1 MVRLKAAAEPR
12 NDHQRLYGVVKP
24 VDDPFWDT
32 WLPPSDWG
40 CRCSVKQVRDDDNAK
55 EVPKDIKLPP
65 AYMRQN
71 PYKTGEL
78 FSDKHPM
85 IAKLSD
91 KERKMVDKAI
101 GELTGETKV
110 ASPQENDII
119 TREVKTV
126 DDLREVM
133 QNLDDKFKGK
143 YFARGFKDIKL
154 LTDYTLNGTT
164 DMEGTIELHPNIYQG
179 VIKALNNI
187 RAGIDTTYEDEK
199 ALSTL
204 WHEITHNKNVV
215 GNMPVT
221 SLQLQFYELA
231 NEFVSRNTLP
241 EFMYSLGGKLN
252 HTELMDTRDNT
263 AYNEKV
269 KNYGYLITRVN
280 GNKEKVLEGVIDYV
294 LNFRKLCLPCLQ

>member
-1 MVRLKAAAEPR
+1 MMGS
-12 NDHQRLYGVVKP
+12 GV
-24 VDDPFWDT
+24 
-32 WLPPSDWG
+32 L
-40 CRCSVKQVRDDDNAK
+40 
-55 EVPKDIKLPP
+55 
-65 AYMRQN
+65 
-71 PYKTGEL
+71 
-78 FSDKHPM
+78 
-85 IAKLSD
+85 
-91 KERKMVDKAI
+91 
-101 GELTGETKV
+101 
-110 ASPQENDII
+110 
-119 TREVKTV
+119 
-126 DDLREVM
+126 
-133 QNLDDKFKGK
+133 
-143 YFARGFKDIKL
+143 
-154 LTDYTLNGTT
+154 
-164 DMEGTIELHPNIYQG
+164 
-179 VIKALNNI
+179 NI

-294 LNFRKLCLPCLQ
+294 VNKPVSMQEEGLINAIINSVDRELDHDSLKEAMRNARVWDSKYFISTIYKMKF